1 MRSLFFIFL
10 FCISLFADYI
20 YTFNTSYTD
29 NGESLWNKKILKI
42 NISDYNDGVKLGVNR
57 YSGTFTGDGTIYI
70 KVGGY
75 ESYSANWDSKNVSTG
90 DSGQTFY
97 FNKTFLDN
105 KSSWNNNQKI
115 LYARFENPNG
125 GWAWAGSVTI
135 TRKLQSNPI
144 NGECGNANNFT
155 FSYSDSSYSSYRN
168 QCNAGN
174 TDDSSFPS
182 QGSDVKWN
190 CSGSDGGSD
199 ASCRASRGQQQT
211 VIDNPPT
218 ISITSKPSSNTVDS
232 NFNITVKG
240 KDDNGIDVMSYKIYP
255 KNQINDNYTK
265 AYERDTFVN
274 TSSKSYTWTL
284 DTSNL
289 TDGDYTA
296 LFFISDGKNEVI
308 DIKYDFTFKEKTTDN
323 PPTISITS
331 KPSSNTVDS
340 NFNITVKGKDDNGI
354 DVMSYKIYP
363 KNQINDNYTKAYE
376 RDTFVNTSSKSYTW
390 TLDTSNLTDGDYTAL
405 FFISDGKNEVIDIKY
420 DFTFYKYK
428 KEDKL
433 TKKKIVLEEQK
444 EIKSIFL
451 SSKINECKTTKYPI
465 LSDELK
471 LNDPYSLNK
480 YCRYGNIKRSSTHGL
495 YKNIIVDYDIDN
507 SSHWSYDTSG
517 CINYPA
523 YVHGSYKYQ
532 GLESKVEGGI
542 AKNYADKEKLKKY
555 ILAKINSALINK
567 PLTCNK
573 NDLIENLKDEF
584 FWKEKLTEHINNDK
598 IKYTDILN
606 LAINIRN
613 SRIKGQSK
621 ALEEYFV
628 NHYELAKL
636 LYETDKKK
644 FFSDTLAFVGSL
656 NNKDLLV
663 KVANITDSTIDFNK
677 EVIESIP
684 DIIPAM
690 LAFEWTGIDFAYF
703 EAYIETNLRIAV
715 AETFIPV
722 SKVRWIKGID
732 KPLFLKKIILLSK
745 FYKVGVKLKYS
756 IFNKLSKYEFDL
768 LEDHLKNLR
777 VTKDT
782 KDKREDVVN
791 LMQDII
797 DGKDVNKAIIR
808 NKKSY
813 RLGINFE
820 NLQLKAL
827 GVNYEKGFS
836 DRATLNSPLRK
847 IDLFDLKNGK
857 AIECKVGELTNFD
870 FISEQLKK
878 DRDLLLSGKKV
889 KEVKWHLT
897 VSPVTGKGGTKD
909 ISKRL
914 QRLIDDINNELKSN
928 NRKEIEFIDIE
939 MNPNDLDF

>member
-296 LFFISDGKNEVI
+296 LFFISDGKN
-308 DIKYDFTFKEKTTDN
+308 K
-323 PPTISITS
+323 
-331 KPSSNTVDS
+331 
-340 NFNITVKGKDDNGI
+340 
-354 DVMSYKIYP
+354 
-363 KNQINDNYTKAYE
+363 
-376 RDTFVNTSSKSYTW
+376 
-390 TLDTSNLTDGDYTAL
+390 
-405 FFISDGKNEVIDIKY
+405 VIDIKY